1 LITDETKKKI
11 REYMRPR
18 KRVQDHYDMI
28 NDPDEQE
35 AQSKT
40 FSVGN
45 IDLKKAILAKLK
57 QV

>member
-18 KRVQDHYDMI
+18 KRVQDLYDMI

>member
-1 LITDETKKKI
+1 
-11 REYMRPR
+11 
-18 KRVQDHYDMI
+18 MI

-35 AQSKT
+35 AQSKN

>member
-1 LITDETKKKI
+1 
-11 REYMRPR
+11 MRPR
-18 KRVQDHYDMI
+18 KRVQDLYDMI
-28 NDPDEQE
+28 NNPDEQE

>member
-1 LITDETKKKI
+1 
-11 REYMRPR
+11 MRPR